1 MKNIRDEAFEAI
13 NELLDCISWLGG
25 DAHEVEAAEKMCEGA
40 RAFLEKYKTEEEK
53 ETEYRFDNAIKM
65 KAWEMLFVCRDD
77 ESKYVVSDSKRHA
90 KNILNTA
97 LRNVKCMANYWDI
110 ERGKVK
116 KFKWDGRD
124 VVCI

>member
-1 MKNIRDEAFEAI
+1 MDNLRNEAFEVI
-13 NELLDCISWLGG
+13 NELLECISWLGG
-25 DAHEVEAAEKMCEGA
+25 DAYEVEAAENMCEGA

-53 ETEYRFDNAIKM
+53 EVESKFDNAIKM

-77 ESKYVVSDSKRHA
+77 ESKYVVSNNKRHA
-90 KNILNTA
+90 KNLLNTA
-97 LRNVKCMANYWDI
+97 LANVKCVVNHSDI